1 MYGIFS
7 YPMKKTKSHPT
18 TIARLRAYAWSSA
31 AVFALVAG
39 LSVAVVDSDT
49 AAPAPWVSPL
59 APHLAPGGY
68 AGEVVSAAGSVQ
80 SIPLCVPVAQAEIVK
95 TPAIVPRPRMRLSDE
110 EIRTL
115 VARYTERYSIP
126 ELAGPMA
133 RVIHAES
140 RGFEAV
146 RSPNGR
152 YVGLCQFMPRTFRAN
167 VAAMKRAGLLD
178 PDEGL
183 SPLDPEDAVNVMAW
197 MWSQGY
203 SDQWGPARYMDFAQF
218 RADTHH

>member
-1 MYGIFS
+1 
-7 YPMKKTKSHPT
+7 MKNTKSHPT

-49 AAPAPWVSPL
+49 AAPAPWASTR
-59 APHLAPGGY
+59 APHLARGGY
-68 AGEVVSAAGSVQ
+68 AGEVVSAVGPVQ
-80 SIPLCVPVAQAEIVK
+80 PIPMCVPAAQAEVPKVQTPIVK
-95 TPAIVPRPRMRLSDE
+95 PRVRLSDE
-110 EIRTL
+110 DIRTL
-115 VARYTERYSIP
+115 VARYTERYDIP
-126 ELAGPMA
+126 DLAGPMVQ
-133 RVIHAES
+133 VIHAES

-146 RSPNGR
+146 RSSNGR

-218 RADTHH
+218 RADTIR